1 MSVPRARADMAP
13 EDIMPFINEQ
23 RDLQV
28 ASIGRDGTPHLATMW
43 FAVIDGQI
51 CFGSFTKSQKIR
63 NLRRN
68 PRLAC
73 LVSSGSVY
81 RELRGV
87 SITGTARIVDDREQV
102 ARHSLTIS
110 RRNQPSEPLEALA
123 AAAQSTAARRSL
135 VFVEPVRIA
144 SWDHTRLSP

>member
-1 MSVPRARADMAP
+1 MPRTRVNMAP
-13 EDIMPFINEQ
+13 QEIMPFIAEQ

-28 ASIGRDGTPHLATMW
+28 ASIGQDGTPHLATMW

-63 NLRRN
+63 NLRRD

-73 LVSSGSVY
+73 LVSTGSDY
-81 RELRGV
+81 RDLRGV
-87 SITGTARIVDDREQV
+87 SIAGIARIVDDPEQV
-102 ARHSLTIS
+102 ARHSVTIS
-110 RRNQPSEPLEALA
+110 RRNQPSESLEALI
-123 AAAQSTAARRSL
+123 AAAQSTARRRSL

-144 SWDHTRLSP
+144 SWDHTRLGS

>member
-1 MSVPRARADMAP
+1 MPP
-13 EDIMPFINEQ
+13 EEIMPFVAEQ

-63 NLRRN
+63 NLRRD
-68 PRLAC
+68 PRMAC
-73 LVSSGSVY
+73 LLSAGSQY

-87 SITGTARIVDDREQV
+87 SITGIARIVDDPEVV

-110 RRNQPSEPLEALA
+110 RRNQPSEPLETLA
-123 AAAQSTAARRSL
+123 AAAQATSRRRSL

-144 SWDHTRLSP
+144 TWDHSRLGS